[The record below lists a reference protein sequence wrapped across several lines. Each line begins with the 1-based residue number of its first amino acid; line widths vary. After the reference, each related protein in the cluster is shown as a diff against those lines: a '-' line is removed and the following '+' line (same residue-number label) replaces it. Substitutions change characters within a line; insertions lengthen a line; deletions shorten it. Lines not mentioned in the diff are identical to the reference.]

1 MLTAGQFIEQTERPT
16 WSLSSNNTVKQALQ
30 LMADKNIDA
39 IIVKD
44 QDKLTGIFSERD
56 YARKVVL
63 KGKNSTD
70 TTLAEVMSKELITIS
85 SEIQIDASLDAY
97 QKQRDAE
104 RQAEL
109 EKARVKQKQE
119 VKFTFVKPRKDF
131 SIYGGWVN
139 AYEPINKGKLGSSQS
154 WREEKKTRFYY

>member
-30 LMADKNIDA
+30 LMADKNIGA

-70 TTLAEVMSKELITIS
+70 TILAEVISKELITIS
-85 SEIQIDASLDAY
+85 SDMQIDACMQLMTDKRVRHLPVMENGKSIGIISIGDVVRLMIDE
-97 QKQRDAE
+97 QKYLIEQ
-104 RQAEL
+104 L
-109 EKARVKQKQE
+109 QK
-119 VKFTFVKPRKDF
+119 FVT
-131 SIYGGWVN
+131 S
-139 AYEPINKGKLGSSQS
+139 
-154 WREEKKTRFYY
+154 

>member
-30 LMADKNIDA
+30 LMAYKNIGA

-63 KGKNSTD
+63 MGKNSTD
-70 TTLAEVMSKELITIS
+70 TKLAEVMSKEVITIS
-85 SEIQIDASLDAY
+85 SDMQIDACMQLMTDKRVRHLPVVDNGKSIGIISIGDVVRLMIDE
-97 QKQRDAE
+97 QKYLIEQ
-104 RQAEL
+104 L
-109 EKARVKQKQE
+109 QK
-119 VKFTFVKPRKDF
+119 FVT
-131 SIYGGWVN
+131 S
-139 AYEPINKGKLGSSQS
+139 
-154 WREEKKTRFYY
+154 